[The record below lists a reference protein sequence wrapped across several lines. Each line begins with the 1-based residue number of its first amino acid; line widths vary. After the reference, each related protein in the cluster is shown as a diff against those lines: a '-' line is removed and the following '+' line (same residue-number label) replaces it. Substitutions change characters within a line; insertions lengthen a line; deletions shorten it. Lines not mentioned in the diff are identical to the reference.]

1 MNRLEMMF
9 KNNPLFA
16 RAKQMAQGK
25 SENELKQ
32 VANNLCKQRG
42 ISLDDAYNQFQSQMK
57 QMQSAFRK

>member
-1 MNRLEMMF
+1 MNQLEMMF
-9 KNNPLFA
+9 RDNPLFA

-32 VANNLCKQRG
+32 IANNLCKQRG
-42 ISLDDAYNQFQSQMK
+42 ISLDDAYTQFQSQMK

>member
-1 MNRLEMMF
+1 MNQLEMMF
-9 KNNPLFA
+9 RDNPLFA

-42 ISLDDAYNQFQSQMK
+42 ISLDDAYTQFQSQMK

>member
-1 MNRLEMMF
+1 MNQLEMMF
-9 KNNPLFA
+9 RNNPFA

-42 ISLDDAYNQFQSQMK
+42 ISLDDAYNQFQNQMK

>member
-1 MNRLEMMF
+1 MNQLEMMF
-9 KNNPLFA
+9 RNNPLFV

-42 ISLDDAYNQFQSQMK
+42 ISLEDAYNQFQSQMK